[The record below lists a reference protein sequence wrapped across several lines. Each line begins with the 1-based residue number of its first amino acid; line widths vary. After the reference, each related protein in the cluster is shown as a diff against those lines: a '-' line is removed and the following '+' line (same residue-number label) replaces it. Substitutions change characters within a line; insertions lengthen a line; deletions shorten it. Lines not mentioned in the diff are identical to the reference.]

1 MVASLPDRTDVST
14 PTRRTVDANIRRP
27 RVATTA
33 RAAYGPVMAAT
44 PDTVHWRGVHHLAL
58 VTPDM
63 DATVRFWHGVLDARL
78 VTTLATPQFK
88 HYFFE
93 VAPGNTVAF
102 FEYAGQHLETFSKPA
117 GVPYEKAAQFDH
129 LSMHLPD
136 EDALLRL
143 RDRLKSHGCEV
154 TDVIDHGFLRSIYFS
169 DNNGI
174 ALEASWWTLDPT
186 GRPVDYNDERLFA
199 DKEPVPA
206 VRELRDKGKLDH
218 TVETKLVEGITQDLY
233 TAGA

>member
-1 MVASLPDRTDVST
+1 
-14 PTRRTVDANIRRP
+14 
-27 RVATTA
+27 
-33 RAAYGPVMAAT
+33 MAAT

-58 VTPDM
+58 ITPDM

-78 VTTLATPQFK
+78 VATIATDSFK
-88 HYFFE
+88 HYFFDF
-93 VAPGNTVAF
+93 GTGTTVAF
-102 FEYAGQHLETFSKPA
+102 FEYKDQPLETYAKPA

-169 DNNGI
+169 DNNGL
-174 ALEASWWTLDPT
+174 ALEASWWTIDPT
-186 GRPVDYNDERLFA
+186 GRPVDHTDERLFA
-199 DKEPVPA
+199 DPDPVPA
-206 VRELRDKGKLDH
+206 VVELRERGELDH
-218 TVETKLVEGITQDLY
+218 TVATQLAPGIIEDLY
-233 TAGA
+233 NTTK

>member
-1 MVASLPDRTDVST
+1 MCCALLAVA
-14 PTRRTVDANIRRP
+14 I
-27 RVATTA
+27 
-33 RAAYGPVMAAT
+33 AAYVPVMADNPHTDAST
-44 PDTVHWRGVHHLAL
+44 DTVHWRGMHHLAL

-78 VTTLATPQFK
+78 VATIGTPAFR

-93 VAPGNTVAF
+93 VG
-102 FEYAGQHLETFSKPA
+102 AGQHGRVLRVRRPA
-117 GVPYEKAAQFDH
+117 PRRRSPSRPAFPTTRRR
-129 LSMHLPD
+129 SSTTCRCNLPD

-154 TDVIDHGFLRSIYFS
+154 TDVVDHGFLRSIYFS

-186 GRPVDYNDERLFA
+186 GRPVDYADDRLFA
-199 DKEPVPA
+199 DADPVPA
-206 VRELRDKGKLDH
+206 VRELRENGALDH
-218 TVETKLVEGITQDLY
+218 TVETKLVDGIIQDIY
-233 TAGA
+233 TAGR